1 MSSHFDYLVDWHLPR
16 VPIQFSPSKNALK
29 LSPMHST
36 GSLSNRGATNKSCS
50 ISSMGHLP
58 ISSIP
63 RLQVQRQASST
74 RRSSE
79 PFTEQPSRF
88 EHDFVEVG
96 EVGSGEF
103 GKVIKVRRKDG
114 DDSEVYAIKKSK
126 KFEGIRHRSVI
137 PKSLLWAGS
146 TQMFLCP
153 R

>member
-1 MSSHFDYLVDWHLPR
+1 MRSHLYHLVDWHLPR
-16 VPIQFSPSKNALK
+16 VPVQFSPSKNALK
-29 LSPMHST
+29 LSPMRST
-36 GSLSNRGATNKSCS
+36 GSLSNRGATNN

-63 RLQVQRQASST
+63 RLQAPRPASNT

-79 PFTEQPSRF
+79 PFTEEQPSRF
-88 EHDFVEVG
+88 AHNFVEVG

-137 PKSLLWAGS
+137 LKLFVIGKN
-146 TQMFLCP
+146 
-153 R
+153 

>member
-1 MSSHFDYLVDWHLPR
+1 
-16 VPIQFSPSKNALK
+16 
-29 LSPMHST
+29 
-36 GSLSNRGATNKSCS
+36 
-50 ISSMGHLP
+50 MGHLP

-63 RLQVQRQASST
+63 RLQAPRPASNT

-79 PFTEQPSRF
+79 PFTEEQPSRF
-88 EHDFVEVG
+88 AHNFVEVG

-137 PKSLLWAGS
+137 LKLFVIGKN
-146 TQMFLCP
+146 
-153 R
+153 